1 MAALSPRTGDELD
14 GEDGAMHEGKLIFAQ
29 LMDHLPMHTFRRTVA
44 RFGGDRAVRS
54 FSCQDQLRAMAFA
67 QLTWRDSLRDTVICL
82 NAQAPKLYHM
92 GFRGPI
98 ARSTLADANETRDWR
113 LYAAFAQ
120 SLIAQARKLYAN
132 EPFGAELAGTAYA
145 LDTTTIDL
153 CLALFPWAHFQRTK
167 AAVKVHTQMD
177 LRGNIPTFLHI
188 DDGKSYDSD
197 ILDVIVPEA
206 GATYVM
212 DRGFVDFA
220 RLNRLTAAAAFF
232 VIRARSDLA
241 CRRLYSHPVDKTT
254 GVQCDQTIALT
265 APHSTARYPGR
276 LRRVRYRDPE
286 TGKRL
291 VLLTNNFTLPART
304 IADLYRCRWQIEL
317 FFRWIKQNL
326 RIKSFFGY
334 SENAVRTQ
342 IWIAVTVYVLV
353 AIIKKRLQ
361 LDASLY
367 TILQSLS
374 VTLFEK
380 MTLNQLL
387 MNLPR
392 THEDHLDSNQLKLL
406 LN

>member
-1 MAALSPRTGDELD
+1 MF
-14 GEDGAMHEGKLIFAQ
+14 EGKLVFAQ
-29 LMDHLPMHTFRRTVA
+29 VMDHLPMHTFRRIVA
-44 RFGGDRAVRS
+44 RFDGDHLVRS

-82 NAQAPKLYHM
+82 DAQAPKLYHM
-92 GFRGPI
+92 GFRSPV
-98 ARSTLADANETRDWR
+98 ARSTLADANEVRDWR

-120 SLIAQARKLYAN
+120 ALIAQARKLYAD
-132 EPFGAELAGTAYA
+132 EPFGAELDATAYA

-153 CLALFPWAHFQRTK
+153 CLSLFPWAHFKQTK
-167 AAVKVHTQMD
+167 GAIKVHTQMD

-197 ILDVIVPEA
+197 ILDVLVPEA
-206 GATYVM
+206 GAIYVM
-212 DRGFVDFA
+212 DRGYMDFA
-220 RLNRLTAAAAFF
+220 RLHRLTAAAAFF
-232 VIRARSDLA
+232 VIRAKSNLE
-241 CRRLYSHPVDKTT
+241 CRRLYSRPVDKAT
-254 GVQCDQTIALT
+254 GVQCDQTIMLT
-265 APHSTARYPGR
+265 TRKSVARYPDK
-276 LRRVRYRDPE
+276 LRRVRYRDPK

-291 VLLTNNFTLPART
+291 VFLTNNFALAPRT

-326 RIKSFFGY
+326 RIKSFFGT

-353 AIIKKRLQ
+353 AIIKKRLR

-380 MTLNQLL
+380 MPLDQLL
-387 MNLPR
+387 GNMQ
-392 THEDHLDSNQLKLL
+392 TKDEDRPASNQMKLQ

>member
-1 MAALSPRTGDELD
+1 
-14 GEDGAMHEGKLIFAQ
+14 MHEGKLIFAQ
-29 LMDHLPMHTFRRTVA
+29 LMDHLPMHTFRRTVE

-82 NAQAPKLYHM
+82 NAQAAKLYRM
-92 GFRGPI
+92 GFRGAI

-120 SLIAQARKLYAN
+120 SLIAQARKLYAD
-132 EPFGAELAGTAYA
+132 EPFGAELDGTAYA

-153 CLALFPWAHFQRTK
+153 CLALFPWAHFQSTK

-241 CRRLYSHPVDKTT
+241 CRRLYSRPVDKTDRGAMRPDHRT
-254 GVQCDQTIALT
+254 HRAPLHRPLSRQAAPRALPRSRDRQAAGVPHQQLHAARAHRRRPLSLPLADRAVLPLDQAEP
-265 APHSTARYPGR
+265 AHQ
-276 LRRVRYRDPE
+276 V
-286 TGKRL
+286 
-291 VLLTNNFTLPART
+291 VL
-304 IADLYRCRWQIEL
+304 
-317 FFRWIKQNL
+317 
-326 RIKSFFGY
+326 
-334 SENAVRTQ
+334 
-342 IWIAVTVYVLV
+342 
-353 AIIKKRLQ
+353 RLQ
-361 LDASLY
+361 PERGAHPNLDRRHGLRARRHHQESGC
-367 TILQSLS
+367 S
-374 VTLFEK
+374 
-380 MTLNQLL
+380 
-387 MNLPR
+387 
-392 THEDHLDSNQLKLL
+392 
-406 LN
+406 

>member
-1 MAALSPRTGDELD
+1 MAALSARTDSESG
-14 GEDGAMHEGKLIFAQ
+14 GEGGVMHEGKLVFAQ
-29 LMDHLPMHTFRRTVA
+29 LMDHLPMHTFRRTVE

-92 GFRGPI
+92 GLRGAI

-120 SLIAQARKLYAN
+120 ALIAQARKLYAD
-132 EPFGAELAGTAYA
+132 EPFGAELDGTAYA

-197 ILDVIVPEA
+197 ILDVIVAEA

-220 RLNRLTAAAAFF
+220 RLHRLTAAAAFF

-265 APHSTARYPGR
+265 APHSIARYPDR
-276 LRRVRYRDPE
+276 LRRVRYRDPD

-304 IADLYRCRWQIEL
+304 VADLYRCRWQIEL

-361 LDASLY
+361 LEASLY

-380 MTLNQLL
+380 TPLDQLL
-387 MNLPR
+387 INLPH
-392 THEDHLDSNQLKLL
+392 THDDHLDANQLKLL